1 MICIILVAGH
11 ETNLDQEIRAD
22 QTGQYRHLEGKCVEE
37 LFEKPKNF
45 HLSRK
50 YLLDKNCSAQ
60 EVFAL

>member
-37 LFEKPKNF
+37 FFEKPKTFTFQGN
-45 HLSRK
+45 K
-50 YLLDKNCSAQ
+50 KETKTVLL
-60 EVFAL
+60 